1 MMNRGSLLA
10 ASWVLLLGVEVSAD
24 PAIGRRLAALR
35 VLAAPTPASLRVER
49 PSPRSHTCAAH
60 AWWRR
65 TPGGLRSQTAAAVR
79 DASLRFGVDAEL
91 IRSVIREESAGDPDA
106 VSPAGAMGLMQ
117 LMPGT
122 ARELGVVCAFDPRE
136 NVTAGT
142 RYLRRM
148 RDCLGSWRRALAG
161 YHAGPAAV
169 EAGRL
174 STTTTRYVARV
185 LRRWVEGRGVRDHA
199 TR

>member
-1 MMNRGSLLA
+1 MARGSLLA
-10 ASWVLLLGVEVSAD
+10 FAWVLSLGAQVSAD

-35 VLAAPTPASLRVER
+35 VLAGPTPTSLRSSRAAPLSDVC
-49 PSPRSHTCAAH
+49 TAH
-60 AWWRR
+60 AGWRR
-65 TPGGLRSQTAAAVR
+65 TPGALRTQTAAAVR

-91 IRSVIREESAGDPDA
+91 IRSVIREESAGNPDA

-148 RDCLGSWRRALAG
+148 RDRLGSWSRALAG
-161 YHAGPAAV
+161 YHAGPGAV

-174 STTTTRYVARV
+174 SATTRRYVARV
-185 LRRWVEGRGVRDHA
+185 LRRWAQGRGARDHA